1 MKIAG
6 GKLKPSS
13 FQQKK
18 IKKIGPSGVKLRA
31 CKRRHSKTKFTPSY
45 GLSGSNGLS
54 YCFLTWITGCPRL
67 NNVITC
73 YENKYI
79 FKSSVC

>member
-1 MKIAG
+1 MKIAGG

-31 CKRRHSKTKFTPSY
+31 CTVKAGTQKQN
-45 GLSGSNGLS
+45 L
-54 YCFLTWITGCPRL
+54 RL
-67 NNVITC
+67 PMDSRVLMG
-73 YENKYI
+73 
-79 FKSSVC
+79 

>member
-6 GKLKPSS
+6 GGELKPSS

-31 CKRRHSKTKFTPSY
+31 CKHRHSKTKFMASY
-45 GLSGSNGLS
+45 GLSGSNGL
-54 YCFLTWITGCPRL
+54 TQPIIEPDITQSETEP
-67 NNVITC
+67 T
-73 YENKYI
+73 
-79 FKSSVC
+79 

>member
-31 CKRRHSKTKFTPSY
+31 CKCQHSKTKFTASY
-45 GLSGSNGLS
+45 GLLGSNGLRN
-54 YCFLTWITGCPRL
+54 FLFFLFFDYLGNRSTYFK
-67 NNVITC
+67 NS
-73 YENKYI
+73 
-79 FKSSVC
+79 KSSEFVVL